1 MTTPSLNPARSEKG
15 IALIAVLLLLGVI
28 AGLTTG
34 LTLSGQTEVSMAAN
48 EMYYAGARA
57 AAEAGLNRA
66 TEQILLDTTTELLG
80 AGAVPVIGNGPHN
93 LDAAGTY
100 TYRFEILDDDD
111 PALYD
116 PDLTE
121 EQWTLMGENGLADN
135 NSNQRMILRAIGT
148 GPRGTEIIVSR
159 IITSVAIPN
168 LPTTTVSDPAI
179 LINGDLLMHGNNKIL
194 GAEGNVHA
202 NGDLTKDGASGE
214 VSGDV
219 TCTGALEAND
229 NFEVGGVMA
238 GGMPA
243 INVPNIQ
250 AADYLGLADWIL
262 TETGAMVEASSGIAC
277 GGKGPTCPS
286 GWSFSAGT
294 WSASGSMPTSA
305 TYYVKGDVTMKGVG
319 KSEVTGLSVIAEGSI
334 HLSGNSQFMPENDS
348 KIQFVANGDLSMG
361 VDADVEAINVD
372 GQILVREQLKI
383 HGNATF
389 QGRVMAQDIDG
400 DDNVWHATDNP
411 NGRRGTDILDTNE
424 LDGTITVT
432 YEGSLGDIVTE
443 IPGGPDTYNNNV
455 RGWIEQ

>member
-1 MTTPSLNPARSEKG
+1 
-15 IALIAVLLLLGVI
+15 
-28 AGLTTG
+28 
-34 LTLSGQTEVSMAAN
+34 
-48 EMYYAGARA
+48 
-57 AAEAGLNRA
+57 
-66 TEQILLDTTTELLG
+66 
-80 AGAVPVIGNGPHN
+80 VIGNGPHN

-100 TYRFEILDDDD
+100 TYRFEIVDDDD

-121 EQWTLMGENGLADN
+121 EQWTLMGENGDADVN
-135 NSNQRMILRAIGT
+135 INQRMILRAIGS

-159 IITSVAIPN
+159 ILTSVAIPD
-168 LPTTTVSDPAI
+168 LPTTTVSNPAL
-179 LINGDLLMHGNNKIL
+179 LINGDLYMHGNNQIL

-202 NGDLTKDGASGE
+202 NGDLVKDGASGY

-219 TCTGALEAND
+219 TATGTIDAND
-229 NFEVGGVMA
+229 NFDVGGTMS

-250 AADYLGLADWIL
+250 ASDYFGLADWVL
-262 TETGAMVEASSGIAC
+262 TETGTIESVSTPGVACTSG
-277 GGKGPTCPS
+277 CPS
-286 GWSFSAGT
+286 GWAFAGGT
-294 WSASGSMPTSA
+294 WSATGSMPTSA
-305 TYYVKGDVTMKGVG
+305 TYYVRGDVTMKGVG

-334 HLSGNSQFMPENDS
+334 TLSGNSQFAPENAS

-389 QGRVMAQDIDG
+389 QGRVIAQDVDG
-400 DDNVWHATDNP
+400 DDNVWSVDNP
-411 NGRRGTDILDTNE
+411 NGRRGTNVLDTNE

-443 IPGGPDTYNNNV
+443 IPGGPPTYNNNV
-455 RGWIEQ
+455 LGWLEQ

>member
-1 MTTPSLNPARSEKG
+1 MTTPSSLNPARSEKG

-34 LTLSGQTEVSMAAN
+34 LTLSGQTEVSMASN

-66 TEQILLDTTTELLG
+66 IEQIVLDDSTNLLEDPN
-80 AGAVPVIGNGPHN
+80 VPVIGNGPFELN
-93 LDAAGTY
+93 TQYGY
-100 TYRFEILDDDD
+100 SFEILDDDD

-116 PDLTE
+116 PDLNGD
-121 EQWTLMGENGLADN
+121 QLAMMGENGDANDDN
-135 NSNQRMILRAIGT
+135 NQRMILRAIGT
-148 GPRGTEIIVSR
+148 GPRGTTVIVAR
-159 IITSVAIPN
+159 ILTSTAFPQ
-168 LPTTTVSDPAI
+168 LPTTTVSNPAL
-179 LINGDLLMHGNNKIL
+179 LINGDLYMHGNNKIL

-219 TCTGALEAND
+219 TATGTIEAND
-229 NFEVGGVMA
+229 NFEVGGVMS

-243 INVPNIQ
+243 INVPDIKAQ
-250 AADYLGLADWIL
+250 DYIGLADWIL
-262 TETGAMVEASSGIAC
+262 TETGSMVHAPSGITC

-286 GWSFSAGT
+286 GWTFSDGT
-294 WSASGSMPTSA
+294 WTASGSMPTSA
-305 TYYVKGDVTMKGVG
+305 TYYVKGDVYMKGVG

-334 HLSGNSQFMPENDS
+334 QLTGNSQFMPENDS

-389 QGRVMAQDIDG
+389 QGRVIAQDVDS
-400 DDNVWHATDNP
+400 DENVWDASTNP
-411 NGRRGTDILDTNE
+411 NGRRGTSILDTNE

-443 IPGGPDTYNNNV
+443 IPGGPDSYVNNIL
-455 RGWIEQ
+455 GWIEQ

>member
-1 MTTPSLNPARSEKG
+1 MTTPSLNPVHSEKG
-15 IALIAVLLLLGVI
+15 IALIAVLLLLGVL

-34 LTLSGQTEVSMAAN
+34 LALSGQTEVSMASN

-100 TYRFEILDDDD
+100 TYRFEIVDDDD
-111 PALYD
+111 PAVYD

-121 EQWTLMGENGLADN
+121 DQWTLMGENGLADSN
-135 NSNQRMILRAIGT
+135 INQRMILRAIGT
-148 GPRGTEIIVSR
+148 GPRNTEIIVSR
-159 IITSVAIPN
+159 ILTSVAIPD

-179 LINGDLLMHGNNKIL
+179 LINGDLYMHGNNKIL

-219 TCTGALEAND
+219 TATGTLTAND
-229 NFEVGGVMA
+229 NFEVGGTMA
-238 GGMPA
+238 GGMPS

-250 AADYLGLADWIL
+250 AADYFGLADWVL
-262 TETGAMVEASSGIAC
+262 TETGTIESASTPGVSCTSG
-277 GGKGPTCPS
+277 CPS
-286 GWSFSAGT
+286 GWTFESGS
-294 WSASGSMPTSA
+294 WSATGSMPTSA

-319 KSEVTGLSVIAEGSI
+319 KSELTGLSLIAEGSI
-334 HLSGNSQFMPENDS
+334 TLSGNSQFKPENTS
-348 KIQFVANGDLSMG
+348 QIQFVANGDLSMG

-400 DDNVWHATDNP
+400 DDNVWDAVNNP
-411 NGRRGTDILDTNE
+411 NGRRGTNVLDTNE

-443 IPGGPDTYNNNV
+443 IPGGPPTYNNNV
-455 RGWIEQ
+455 LGWLEQ